1 MNNTIQIYN
10 EPDIGRLFVVGD
22 IHGCYDL
29 LMAELNKLGFD
40 VARDWLI
47 SVGDLVDRG
56 PQCVQCVELLNQPWF
71 KAVRGNHEQMCI
83 DGFADIHYAEI
94 HFKDSNG
101 GRWFYQ
107 LPRDQRAG
115 IVRQFEDLPLI
126 IEITFKG
133 RKYGFV
139 HAQVDSGNNWEQ
151 FKQDVVL
158 DTIDPRLGRT
168 AGDLAVWGR
177 ARARAPLDAPDY
189 AAVTHVDA
197 VYMGH
202 TVMPEATQKHNCFFI
217 DTGAFMTGV
226 LTVWELAG

>member
-29 LMAELNKLGFD
+29 LMAELDKVSFD
-40 VARDWLI
+40 FQHDWLI

-107 LPRDQRAG
+107 LPREQRAG
-115 IVRQFEDLPLI
+115 IVRQFEALPLV

-139 HAQVDSGNNWEQ
+139 HAQVNDSNDWAL
-151 FKQDVVL
+151 FKQDVAQN
-158 DTIDPRLGRT
+158 TIEPRLGRT
-168 AGDLAVWGR
+168 AQDLAVWGR
-177 ARARAPLDAPDY
+177 ERARASISEPRFSTVAY
-189 AAVTHVDA
+189 VDA
-197 VYMGH
+197 VYLGH
-202 TVMPEATQKHNCFFI
+202 TVMPQATQKHNCFFI

-226 LTVWELAG
+226 LTVWELL